1 MTDFVSSPQILTV
14 IFMARRFR
22 SRPSDILQIAD
33 GYEAYCFD
41 EACCWI
47 ISQLDEGKRPFFGK
61 TAAKQRQNEG
71 IDSPSVNMQTI
82 EMMKKL
88 GAEVKG
94 L

>member
-1 MTDFVSSPQILTV
+1 MIQI
-14 IFMARRFR
+14 
-22 SRPSDILQIAD
+22 DD
-33 GYEAYCFD
+33 GFAAYCFD
-41 EACCWI
+41 EACCYI
-47 ISQLDEGKRPFFGK
+47 LSQLDEGKRPFFGK
-61 TAAKQRQNEG
+61 TAAKQRQNGG

>member
-1 MTDFVSSPQILTV
+1 MTV

-33 GYEAYCFD
+33 GYVAYCFD

-61 TAAKQRQNEG
+61 TAAKQRQNGG
-71 IDSPSVNMQTI
+71 IDSPSVNMQTV

>member
-1 MTDFVSSPQILTV
+1 MIQI
-14 IFMARRFR
+14 
-22 SRPSDILQIAD
+22 DD
-33 GYEAYCFD
+33 GFAAYCFD
-41 EACCWI
+41 EACCYI
-47 ISQLDEGKRPFFGK
+47 LSQLDEGKRPFFGK